1 MTSGPQWSPAHWSLR
16 TPMTELS
23 SPPDA
28 LQPSIH
34 LQESPNSGNTRFA
47 MGKSQSKLSS
57 EELQELQKN
66 TYCRSILVP
75 LQLRSRKLTG

>member
-1 MTSGPQWSPAHWSLR
+1 
-16 TPMTELS
+16 
-23 SPPDA
+23 
-28 LQPSIH
+28 
-34 LQESPNSGNTRFA
+34 